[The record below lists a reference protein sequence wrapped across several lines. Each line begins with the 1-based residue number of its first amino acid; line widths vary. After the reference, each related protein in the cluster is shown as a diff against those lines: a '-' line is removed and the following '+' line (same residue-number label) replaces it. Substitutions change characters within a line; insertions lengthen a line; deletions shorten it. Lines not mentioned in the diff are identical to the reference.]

1 MENIIFERN
10 YENRDEDSFCSAV
23 LEQALSGGFFE
34 AYPLRRSLRSA
45 ARLPALQKQ
54 WQLRQQRDFIAVSS
68 LKE

>member
-34 AYPLRRSLRSA
+34 AYGEMVDKIPKSLCRRTR
-45 ARLPALQKQ
+45 RITTI
-54 WQLRQQRDFIAVSS
+54 W
-68 LKE
+68 